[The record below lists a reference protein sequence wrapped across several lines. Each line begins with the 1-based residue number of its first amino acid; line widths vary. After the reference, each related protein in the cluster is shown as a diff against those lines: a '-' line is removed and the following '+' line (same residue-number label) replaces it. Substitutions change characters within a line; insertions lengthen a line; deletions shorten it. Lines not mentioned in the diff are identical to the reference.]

1 MYLKAIP
8 LMRGSDSFISAPH
21 GIIELESDSSFQ
33 VQVVNTTG
41 RCIRIRAGE
50 LVGHLFK
57 AVNTLKSANK
67 LSETELCEF
76 TSCTVQLTTLI
87 PSLDTMNSI
96 SKIPKCSGVL
106 WSAPENWEL
115 WEFWEEVGP
124 SRNRP
129 EFQEQAGAPEVP
141 WNKPLL
147 QCTPECS
154 GGLRRAQESPG
165 VALGSTL

>member
-1 MYLKAIP
+1 MLTTANYSLWEPAMEDSLRAKGMWYWIHADTPDRVSDLKAY
-8 LMRGSDSFISAPH
+8 RHYA
-21 GIIELESDSSFQ
+21 ESID
-33 VQVVNTTG
+33 
-41 RCIRIRAGE
+41 R
-50 LVGHLFK
+50 
-57 AVNTLKSANK
+57 
-67 LSETELCEF
+67 
-76 TSCTVQLTTLI
+76 
-87 PSLDTMNSI
+87 I